1 VAACFALVLLSGVE
15 ERESPVV
22 QTL

>member
-1 VAACFALVLLSGVE
+1 VAACFALALLSGLE